1 MHNNNVVM
9 KQNWLT
15 YNRHIWKKQKK
26 EENVLI
32 FDEAYVMCFV
42 RNIRNGHLVDIR
54 LGRLTSIKRKNFDV
68 ARIVS
73 YVDFFKKMLCISYS
87 SPRFLLRF
95 LPMKEERPIQEL
107 NLVFFSSPSLSSS
120 CFTRTDL
127 YKNKRISS

>member
-73 YVDFFKKMLCISYS
+73 YVDFFKKMLFIAYS